1 MLEASI
7 LVVEDERIVALDL
20 SHRLVELGYRVVR
33 TVARGEDALRAVE
46 TLRPDLVLMDI
57 NIEGSIDG
65 IDAATRIHETSRTP
79 VVFMTAYAEDE
90 TLARAQACRPYG
102 YLIKPYE
109 TRELHAT
116 IQVALAR
123 HESDAAVE
131 RSEERLRLAMDAA
144 DLAVWEWDAA
154 SDRVV
159 VARRPAPRHETQGG
173 ARAGPGALGVAPA
186 AAPHDSG
193 RSWGVPVA
201 APDTGGSVA
210 ARARR
215 GASPSADA
223 GRSAAAASTAT
234 ASGAGSSPATT
245 PASDAERAATTPGA
259 EPGRRPASPDL
270 PDRASDRPHSA
281 HVPSA
286 GPRDRLLPTP
296 GAAHS
301 SGLARL
307 LEGIDPADCE
317 AIRDA
322 LNRGETVNGIW
333 PLPTGPAAGHWIEL
347 HAKPVR
353 RVRAG
358 DRQHGPATPRVVGV
372 LRDVTVRRRAEE
384 RLRQAGIVFDRI
396 ADAIVM
402 ADAQRRIVSVNPA
415 FVTLT
420 GWSPADAIGQDI
432 DALLH
437 EPPHAAAFWPA
448 LAETADGHWRGE
460 VCLRRRDGQLL
471 TALQTIS
478 LVPAGEDDS
487 VRYVITCSDLTSMRE
502 AQEQLSYLAHHD
514 VLTGLPNRA
523 LLDERLDHELQ
534 RARRMGQGLAL
545 LFIDL
550 DGFKTIN
557 DSLGHAAGDQLLQ
570 AVGRRLR
577 ASIRDVDT
585 AARLGGDEFVVVMTD
600 LGHPE
605 DASVLATKL
614 LSLLAE
620 PVEVEGRAVTV
631 SASIGVA
638 VYPQDGTDR
647 GALMM
652 ASDSA
657 MYAAKAHGRNHVSFY
672 TRALASR
679 ARRRLDVEQGLRRA
693 LERGEMGL
701 NFQPV
706 VALADRR
713 LVAAEA
719 LLRWHRADGVAVAPE
734 QFVPI
739 AEDSGL
745 IEALGL
751 FVLER
756 ACDQAIAWRAAGLHL
771 PTVCVNVSPR
781 QLERGDFAS
790 HLKGILQRSGLP
802 PDQLEIELTETALRV
817 GEAPLNQLETI
828 RALGVQIAIDD
839 FGTGYSSL
847 SALQHLPISR
857 LKIDRSFVHGLGS
870 DPSALAIVETIVAMS
885 RTLGL
890 RVTAEGIETDT
901 QLEALQRLGCEAGQ
915 GFLLGMPVDA
925 AAFESQL
932 RAPAGG
938 LPSPAPH
945 PGNRWR
951 AGPRV

>member
-1 MLEASI
+1 MSTGPRGRQTPGMLHASI
-7 LVVEDERIVALDL
+7 LIVEDERIVALDL
-20 SHRLVELGYRVVR
+20 SHRLVELGYRVIR
-33 TVARGEDALRAVE
+33 TVARGEDALRTVDE
-46 TLRPDLVLMDI
+46 LRPDLVLMDI
-57 NIEGSIDG
+57 NIEGAIDG
-65 IDAATRIHETSRTP
+65 IDAAWRIHQTSRTP

-90 TLARAQACRPYG
+90 TLSRAQACRPYG

-123 HESDAAVE
+123 HEADAAVE

-159 VARRPAPRHETQGG
+159 VARRPSPRPEP
-173 ARAGPGALGVAPA
+173 AGPEDARPARLVDSLPRRAAVHVPWPGAPVAPNDPTPPRSSPIEPTVPRTPPGTGPAPVRAPALEPVRVPAAEA
-186 AAPHDSG
+186 AAPPRAGD
-193 RSWGVPVA
+193 V
-201 APDTGGSVA
+201 DT
-210 ARARR
+210 RR
-215 GASPSADA
+215 TASPPDA
-223 GRSAAAASTAT
+223 
-234 ASGAGSSPATT
+234 P
-245 PASDAERAATTPGA
+245 RAAT
-259 EPGRRPASPDL
+259 L
-270 PDRASDRPHSA
+270 PRFAAPL
-281 HVPSA
+281 PSA
-286 GPRDRLLPTP
+286 G
-296 GAAHS
+296 GA

-307 LEGIDPADCE
+307 LEGIAPADCE
-317 AIRDA
+317 SIRSA

-333 PLPTGPAAGHWIEL
+333 PLPTGPDAGHWIEL

-358 DRQHGPATPRVVGV
+358 DRDDVPAAPRVVGV
-372 LRDVTVRRRAEE
+372 LRDVTVRRHAEE
-384 RLRQAGIVFDRI
+384 RLRQAGIVFERI

-402 ADAQRRIVSVNPA
+402 TDAQRRIVSVNPA
-415 FVTLT
+415 FVELT
-420 GWSPADAIGQDI
+420 GWLPAEAIGQDV

-437 EPPHAAAFWPA
+437 EPAHPPAFWPA
-448 LAETADGHWRGE
+448 LADTPDGHWRGE
-460 VCLRRRDGQLL
+460 VRLRRRDGQPL
-471 TALQTIS
+471 TALQTVS

-487 VRYVITCSDLTSMRE
+487 VRYVVTCSDHTSMRQ

-534 RARRMGQGLAL
+534 RARRLGHGIAL

-570 AVGRRLR
+570 AVGQRLR
-577 ASIRDVDT
+577 TSIRDVDT

-600 LGHPE
+600 LTNPE
-605 DASVLATKL
+605 AAALLAAKL
-614 LSLLAE
+614 LALLAE
-620 PVEVEGRAVTV
+620 PVDIDGRPVTV

-638 VYPQDGTDR
+638 VHPEDGADR
-647 GALMM
+647 GMLMM
-652 ASDSA
+652 AADSA

-693 LERGEMGL
+693 LERGEMDL
-701 NFQPV
+701 HFQPV
-706 VALADRR
+706 FALADNR

-719 LLRWHRADGVAVAPE
+719 LLRWNRGDGDPVAPE
-734 QFVPI
+734 QFVPV

-745 IEALGL
+745 IETLGL
-751 FVLER
+751 FVLEQ
-756 ACDQAIAWRAAGLHL
+756 ACRQMSAWRAAGLEP

-790 HLKGILQRSGLP
+790 RLREVLQRSGLP
-802 PDQLEIELTETALRV
+802 PGLLEIEISESTLRA
-817 GEAPLNQLETI
+817 GGAPLAQLDTI
-828 RALGVQIAIDD
+828 KGLGVNSTIDD

-847 SALQHLPISR
+847 SALKHLPIDR
-857 LKIDRSFVHGLGS
+857 LKIDRSFVHDLAD
-870 DPSALAIVETIVAMS
+870 DPSALAIVETIIAMS

-890 RVTAEGIETDT
+890 RVTAEGIETEP
-901 QLEALQRLGCEAGQ
+901 QLAVLRRLGCEAGQ
-915 GFLLGMPVDA
+915 GYLLGMPADPA
-925 AAFESQL
+925 TFGQRL
-932 RAPAGG
+932 RDLLPGPPPRRAHGG
-938 LPSPAPH
+938 
-945 PGNRWR
+945 
-951 AGPRV
+951 